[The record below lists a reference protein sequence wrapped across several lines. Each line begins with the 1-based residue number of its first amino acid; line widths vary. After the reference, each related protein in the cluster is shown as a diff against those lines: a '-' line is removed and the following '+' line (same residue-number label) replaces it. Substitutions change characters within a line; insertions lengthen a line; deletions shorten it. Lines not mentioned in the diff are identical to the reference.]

1 MPRRGRRSNTELF
14 ADEIRAHPILDEIT
28 IHLDRKV
35 ADWILEVL
43 QDVQADS
50 ARNGFDGPEA
60 FGARCSCFANS
71 HNYELYER
79 YLCVASELLAPIAI
93 LALES
98 SMTLAERTLG
108 SRSWTRLDGVDIL
121 RGLAILFVLMNHV
134 NMRLFI
140 AKIPYTQGIPEQ
152 LASSLVW
159 NGQYGVQMFF
169 AVSGFLIASTSLR
182 RWGSLAS
189 LNASDFYALRFAR
202 IAPLLFLL
210 LAVLSALHAAGLEDF
225 IVSANTGGLGRALLA
240 AVTFH
245 INVLEARRGY
255 LPGSWDILW
264 SLSVEEMFYLFFPP
278 LCRLLGRGKLLIAVL
293 LVFVA
298 LGPFA
303 RTVFAHG
310 NEIWQETSYLGG
322 TDAVA
327 LGCLTAIVL
336 SRAQISRA
344 VLWML
349 GAVGTASL
357 IFILG
362 FSLQAD
368 AWGLVRSGLD
378 MSILGIGSCMV
389 IAAVAQSRWTSPR
402 VLFPLIKLGQR
413 SYEVYLTHMFVVFAL
428 FGLFEAA
435 GSPLLAVPILFI
447 AVILISSLLGEWVA
461 RFYSEPMN
469 RLLRKHW
476 RDGPDRLG
484 SVIDTEGAVSS
495 HP

>member
-1 MPRRGRRSNTELF
+1 M
-14 ADEIRAHPILDEIT
+14 
-28 IHLDRKV
+28 
-35 ADWILEVL
+35 
-43 QDVQADS
+43 
-50 ARNGFDGPEA
+50 
-60 FGARCSCFANS
+60 
-71 HNYELYER
+71 
-79 YLCVASELLAPIAI
+79 AI

-98 SMTLAERTLG
+98 RMTLAKHTMG
-108 SRSWTRLDGVDIL
+108 SRSWSRLDGVDVL

-140 AKIPYTQGIPEQ
+140 AKIPYTQGIPDQ

-159 NGQYGVQMFF
+159 NGQYGVQIFF
-169 AVSGFLIASTSLR
+169 AVSGFLITSTSLR
-182 RWGSLAS
+182 RWGSLAG
-189 LNASDFYALRFAR
+189 LNAGDFYALRFAR

-210 LAVLSALHAAGLEDF
+210 LAVLSALHVAGLKDF
-225 IVSANTGGLGRALLA
+225 IVSADTGGLGRALLA

-255 LPGSWDILW
+255 LPGNWDILW

-278 LCRLLGRGKLLIAVL
+278 ICRLLGRGKLLVAVL
-293 LVFVA
+293 LVFVV

-303 RTVFAHG
+303 RTALSHG

-322 TDAVA
+322 MDAIA

-336 SRAQISRA
+336 SRAQFSRA

-349 GAVGTASL
+349 GAVGTALL

-362 FSLQAD
+362 FSLLVE
-368 AWGLVRSGLD
+368 AWGLGHSGLD
-378 MSILGIGSCMV
+378 MTILAIGSCMV
-389 IAAVAQSRWTSPR
+389 IAAVAQSRWASPR
-402 VLFPLIKLGQR
+402 LIFPLVKLGQR

-435 GSPLLAVPILFI
+435 GNPLPAVPILFI
-447 AVILISSLLGEWVA
+447 ATILLSGLLGELVA

-469 RLLRKHW
+469 HLLRKHW
-476 RDGPDRLG
+476 RDGPERLG
-484 SVIDTEGAVSS
+484 SVIDAEGAVST
-495 HP
+495 HR